1 MAKQD
6 YERKGRKIIISFIFL
21 RVVKN
26 FHHPFYISSHYQKS
40 TVMSDQQNSFKP
52 FVPAETKMAEF
63 TIKSVITGAIF
74 GIIFGASTVY
84 LALKAGLTV
93 SASIPIAVIAITMG
107 RKFLKTTILENN
119 IIQTT
124 GSAGESIAAGVVFT
138 LPGFLFLSDPNS
150 ANFFNYF
157 TILVLAIFGG
167 ILGTLMMIP
176 LRRSLIVQ
184 EHATLPYPE
193 GTACASVLKAGEKG
207 GDFAKTAFLGLGFA
221 FAYAM
226 LQKIFHVIKEVP
238 DFATRQTNKIF
249 PSAKVSGEITPE
261 YLGVGYIIGPKIAG
275 ILVAGGVLSWF
286 VLIPL
291 LSSVISADVVAAQLH
306 KLGYIADL
314 TKQGP
319 GNAGTWDPVTHDFA
333 DWSSAIYRAYIRQIG
348 AGAVAAGG
356 FITLIKTIPT
366 IISSFKGSIGSLKK
380 EGMGETLAKV
390 PRTERDLSI
399 KVVGI
404 GSLVLL
410 AVIAL
415 MPNTLIPGSNIG
427 SKLLLGLL
435 VIIFGA
441 FFVTVS
447 SRIVG
452 IIGSSNNPISGM
464 TIATLMGTCLI
475 FIAVK
480 WTGHVYEPMALV
492 VGGMICIAA
501 ANAGATSQDLK
512 TGYIV
517 GATPKYQQIA
527 LFVGAIVSSLAI
539 GATIKIL
546 DTPTA
551 AMAAQGIEHAIGTD
565 TYPAPQGTLMA
576 TLIKGILSF
585 NLDWQFVLVGV
596 FIAIVMELCG
606 IKALSFAIGIYLP
619 LSTTLPIFIGGAIR
633 GIVEWRQKKKN
644 IQVSPEEEDLGK
656 GNLFATGLVAGGALA
671 GVLVAI
677 LSSIP
682 SVNDQLGKVNAE
694 HGLTEGLGGEGYKW
708 LGVAFFVLMGYILY
722 KIAMSKRKAT

>member
-1 MAKQD
+1 MADNQS
-6 YERKGRKIIISFIFL
+6 SF
-21 RVVKN
+21 R
-26 FHHPFYISSHYQKS
+26 PFIA
-40 TVMSDQQNSFKP
+40 P
-52 FVPAETKMAEF
+52 EAKMAEF
-63 TIKSVITGAIF
+63 TIKSILTGAAF
-74 GIIFGASTVY
+74 GIIFGAATVY

-93 SASIPIAVIAITMG
+93 SASIPIAVLAITLG
-107 RKFLKTTILENN
+107 RKFLGTTILENN

-138 LPGFLFLSDPNS
+138 LPGFLFLSDPGS

-157 TILVLAIFGG
+157 TILILAIFGG
-167 ILGTLMMIP
+167 MLGTLMMIP
-176 LRRSLIVQ
+176 LRKSLIVQ
-184 EHATLPYPE
+184 EHGVLPYPE
-193 GTACASVLKAGEKG
+193 GTACASVLKAGERG
-207 GDFAKTAFLGLGFA
+207 GDFAKTAFMGLGFA
-221 FAYAM
+221 FLYAI
-226 LQKIFHVIKEVP
+226 LQKILHVIAEVP
-238 DFATRQTNKIF
+238 RFATTQAHRFF
-249 PSAKVSGEITPE
+249 PSARISGEITPE
-261 YLGVGYIIGPKIAG
+261 YLGVGYIIGPRISG
-275 ILVAGGVLSWF
+275 VLVAGGVLGWL

-291 LSSVISADVVAAQLH
+291 LASLVPADVVAAQLH
-306 KLGYIADL
+306 KLGYLADL
-314 TKQGP
+314 SKG
-319 GNAGTWDPVTHDFA
+319 GGSYGWNPVTHDFN
-333 DWSSAIYRAYIRQIG
+333 DWSDAIYRAYVRQIG

-366 IISSFKGSIGSLKK
+366 IISSFKGSISSLKR
-380 EGMGETLAKV
+380 GGVDGVSETNV

-404 GSLVLL
+404 GSLVLIA
-410 AVIAL
+410 AVAL
-415 MPNTLIPGSNIG
+415 MPQTLIPGQSFG
-427 SKLLLGLL
+427 AKLLLGIL

-452 IIGSSNNPISGM
+452 LIGSSNNPISGM

-480 WTGHVYEPMALV
+480 WTGHFYEPMALV

-517 GATPKYQQIA
+517 GATPRNQQLA

-539 GATIKIL
+539 GATVKIL

-551 AMAAQGIEHAIGTD
+551 EMAAQGIQHAIGTD
-565 TYPAPQGTLMA
+565 KYPAPQGVLMA
-576 TLIKGILSF
+576 TLVKGILTF
-585 NLDWQFVLVGV
+585 KLEWQFILVGV
-596 FIAIVMELCG
+596 FIAITLELCG
-606 IKALSFAIGIYLP
+606 IKSLSFAVGAYLP

-633 GIVEWRQKKKN
+633 GLVERRHRRQN
-644 IQVSPEEEDLGK
+644 ISLSAEEEDLGK

-677 LSSIP
+677 LS
-682 SVNDQLGKVNAE
+682 VNDNITAGLQRINAE
-694 HGLTEGLGGEGYKW
+694 HGLSAALGETGYYL
-708 LGVAFFVLMGYILY
+708 LGVAFFAVMGLVLYR
-722 KIAMSKRKAT
+722 IATGRVEEANRE

>member
-1 MAKQD
+1 MAEQ
-6 YERKGRKIIISFIFL
+6 
-21 RVVKN
+21 
-26 FHHPFYISSHYQKS
+26 SS
-40 TVMSDQQNSFKP
+40 NFKP
-52 FVPAETKMAEF
+52 FVSPETNMAEF
-63 TIKSVITGAIF
+63 TVKSVLTGAAF

-93 SASIPIAVIAITMG
+93 SASIPIAVLAITLG
-107 RKFLKTTILENN
+107 RRFLKTTILENN

-138 LPGFLFLSDPNS
+138 LPGFLFLSEASS
-150 ANFFNYF
+150 ASYFNYF
-157 TILVLAIFGG
+157 TILILAIVGG

-176 LRRSLIVQ
+176 LRRSLIVK
-184 EHATLPYPE
+184 EHGTLPYPE
-193 GTACASVLKAGEKG
+193 GTACASVLKAGERG
-207 GDFAKTAFLGLGFA
+207 GEFAKTAFMGLGFA
-221 FAYAM
+221 FAYAT
-226 LQKIFHVIKEVP
+226 LQKIFHVIAEQP
-238 DFATRQTNKIF
+238 SFSTQQANKTF
-249 PSAKVSGEITPE
+249 PSARISGEITPE
-261 YLGVGYIIGPKIAG
+261 YMGVGYIIGPKIAG
-275 ILVAGGVLSWF
+275 VLVAGGVLSWF
-286 VLIPL
+286 VFTPL
-291 LSSVISADVVAAQLH
+291 LASLLNDHGSLIAAQLV
-306 KLGYIADL
+306 KLGYLKDINTAG
-314 TKQGP
+314 GP
-319 GNAGTWDPVTHDFA
+319 GGWDPATQGFT
-333 DWSSAIYRAYIRQIG
+333 DWSLAIYRAYIRQIG

-366 IISSFKGSIGSLKK
+366 IISSFKGSLGSLKTSGV
-380 EGMGETLAKV
+380 EGVNETKV
-390 PRTERDLSI
+390 PRTEQDLSI

-404 GSLVLL
+404 GSLILVL
-410 AVIAL
+410 VIAL
-415 MPNTLIPGSNIG
+415 LPNALIPGTSIG
-427 SKLLLGLL
+427 SKLLLGVL

-441 FFVTVS
+441 FFVTVA

-452 IIGSSNNPISGM
+452 LIGSSNSPISGM

-480 WTGHVYEPMALV
+480 WTGYVYEPMALI

-512 TGYIV
+512 TGYLV
-517 GATPKYQQIA
+517 GATPKYQQMS

-546 DTPTA
+546 DQPTA
-551 AMAAQGIEHAIGTD
+551 EMAAQGIQHAIGTD
-565 TYPAPQGTLMA
+565 KFPAPQGTLMA

-633 GIVEWRQKKKN
+633 GIVEWRSKRKN

-671 GVLVAI
+671 GVLVAF
-677 LSSIP
+677 LFA
-682 SVNDQLGKVNAE
+682 NDRINAALANWSAE
-694 HGLTEGLGGEGYKW
+694 HGLTGTLGGEGYKW
-708 LGVAFFVLMGYILY
+708 LGVAFFALMGITLY
-722 KIAMSKRKAT
+722 RIAIAKNRSA